1 MLGVKS
7 TCKDR
12 WRQILSEAD
21 RIERKHLLTL
31 EAAISENQTEEMKA
45 GRIQLVLPEK
55 IHATYTKE
63 QQKWL
68 YSVEGFL
75 NEVKERQNICG
86 WVPGI

>member
-1 MLGVKS
+1 M
-7 TCKDR
+7 
-12 WRQILSEAD
+12 
-21 RIERKHLLTL
+21 
-31 EAAISENQTEEMKA
+31 
-45 GRIQLVLPEK
+45 PEK